1 MFAILL
7 PALAIPVIIVL
18 MIAARRAKSQGR
30 LVGLQTLRQFHGTY
44 GALAADLFWRVDLI
58 GLVLICAILSLI
70 LLPMTIAGGTSSRW
84 GHADMI
90 VMLVIG
96 FLIIP
101 LFILWEKKYARFPV
115 MPFHL
120 LKDRSM

>member
-7 PALAIPVIIVL
+7 PASALPVIAIL
-18 MIAARRAKSQGR
+18 TLAARRAKRQGK
-30 LVGLQTLRQFHGTY
+30 LIGLKTLMEVHGTY
-44 GALAADLFWRVDLI
+44 GALLEDLFWRVDLI
-58 GLVLICAILSLI
+58 GLVLICAFLALI

-90 VMLVIG
+90 VMLVVG
-96 FLIIP
+96 FLTIP
-101 LFILWEKKYARFPV
+101 LFVFWEKKYARHPV